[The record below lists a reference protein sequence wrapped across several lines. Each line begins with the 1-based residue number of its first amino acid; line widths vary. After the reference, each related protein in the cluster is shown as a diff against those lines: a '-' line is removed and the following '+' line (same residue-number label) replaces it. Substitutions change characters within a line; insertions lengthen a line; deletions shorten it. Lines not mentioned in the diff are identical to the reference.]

1 MIKQLFLYL
10 VFAISNANSFKRY
23 KSNPGSDD
31 EFHRESHVLT
41 DIPGINKLQ
50 WLVSDIFLI

>member
-1 MIKQLFLYL
+1 MMKHLFLYL

-23 KSNPGSDD
+23 NSNPGIGD

-41 DIPGINKLQ
+41 DIPGINTLQ
-50 WLVSDIFLI
+50 WLVLDIFLI